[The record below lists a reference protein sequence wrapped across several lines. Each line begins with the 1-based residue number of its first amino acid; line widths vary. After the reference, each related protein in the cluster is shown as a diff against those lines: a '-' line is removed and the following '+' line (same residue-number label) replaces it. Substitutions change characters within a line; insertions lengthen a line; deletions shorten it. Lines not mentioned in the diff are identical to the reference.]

1 MMHSEKKVILLK
13 NGAKF
18 VLDKEP
24 FKVILSSPEDKN
36 GYFNGL
42 SQVKRRKQSEKP
54 LRCE

>member
-1 MMHSEKKVILLK
+1 MGKKLEILLR

-24 FKVILSSPEDKN
+24 FKVILSSPEGEN
-36 GYFNGL
+36 GYFSGL
-42 SQVKRRKQSEKP
+42 SQRKRRKQSEKP